1 MPYELNTTG
10 FFNKGGGR
18 PFQGHSPKR
27 KWKTSQPLGLKQRL
41 NSAIRAKTR
50 AEQAFVDIAS
60 RRSGFPTEFQRAV
73 DQGLDRIQRESITV
87 QEAEENLNR
96 QLAAIAP
103 TLPAEVFKTSRRML
117 RLGEAKTSREAVAR
131 AVAEELSLRATE
143 SSSGAKLHVG
153 CRPGYSL
160 PGGGTR
166 KFAASL
172 EGIGPVTVGGTTF
185 AEWFGRA
192 TAGAGAF
199 GKALNTWAD
208 WTCTDADTAIGAAIA
223 GIWTGPA
230 GATAVA
236 EGATEIKNI
245 AGCDLWQMG
254 AKLKRQLAG
263 EGIVVNREQAMQLI
277 TSATYLY
284 DPDTDRFERAG
295 TAGGFWLA
303 IKPLVPYLGIA
314 AVVGIVIVVT

>member
-1 MPYELNTTG
+1 MPHELNTRG

-18 PFQGHSPKR
+18 PFQGYSPQR
-27 KWKTSQPLGLKQRL
+27 KWKTSQPLGLKARF

-50 AEQAFVDIAS
+50 TEQALLGMIQ
-60 RRSGFPTEFQRAV
+60 RRSKFPTEFERAV
-73 DQGLDRIQRESITV
+73 ETGLDKIQREAITV

-103 TLPAEVFKTSRRML
+103 TLPAEVYKTSRRML
-117 RLGEAKTSREAVAR
+117 RLGEAKTSREAVAK
-131 AVAEELSLRATE
+131 AVAEELSLRVTE
-143 SSSGAKLHVG
+143 STGAKLHVG

-166 KFAASL
+166 KFAAST
-172 EGIGPVTVGGTTF
+172 EGLSGESF
-185 AEWFGRA
+185 AEWFGHATSRA
-192 TAGAGAF
+192 GVF

-208 WTCTDADTAIGAAIA
+208 WTCTDADTAIGSAIA
-223 GIWTGPA
+223 GIWLGPP
-230 GATAVA
+230 GAAAVA
-236 EGATEIKNI
+236 STATEIKNV

-263 EGIVVNREQAMQLI
+263 EGIMVNRDQAMALI

-284 DPDTDRFERAG
+284 DPDTDAFVRAG
-295 TAGGFWLA
+295 TAGGLWLA
-303 IKPLVPYLGIA
+303 IKPLAPYIGLA
-314 AVVGIVIVVT
+314 AVVGLVLAVT